1 MKDKSRMEAHLVIPV
16 LNASYKEVQIG
27 NARPIKIDYV
37 NSVVTIA
44 PSEIRG
50 TDTSL
55 QFGGEIPL
63 KGSAPPK
70 LNVQG
75 SVDLQLVRI
84 ISPDIESSG
93 KVALDLRAT
102 GPSTRKLGVQ
112 GQVRLQ
118 NVSVSS
124 VAMPMGVENL
134 NGTFDVQDNQV
145 RISRLNGQ
153 LGGGQI
159 TGGGT
164 ITYKPQMLFNVALPG
179 WGARG
184 AG

>member
-1 MKDKSRMEAHLVIPV
+1 MTGGYYTVATLDTKGIPLAALIALYKPVPSQFQGQLEFHASAKGPLIDKSRMEAHLVVPV

-27 NARPIKIDYV
+27 NTRPIKIDYV

-44 PSEIRG
+44 PTEIRG

-124 VAMPMGVENL
+124 VTMPIV
-134 NGTFDVQDNQV
+134 
-145 RISRLNGQ
+145 
-153 LGGGQI
+153 
-159 TGGGT
+159 
-164 ITYKPQMLFNVALPG
+164 PP
-179 WGARG
+179 
-184 AG
+184 